1 MRPFWTR
8 AWSVWRA
15 LTRAEQLDASIDEEM
30 RFHVDMEAHRLA
42 REQGLE
48 PREAR
53 RRALVAFGGVQK
65 FKEAGRDARGLRWLD
80 VVSLD
85 ARLAIRMLVKH
96 RGLTFVGTFAMAVA
110 IAVGATAFEAFSQVL
125 EPALPFTGGDRI
137 VALRFATPTPG
148 SAERR
153 VVRDFV
159 RLREDLRSIE
169 HMGAFRTAQHN
180 LVVGQSQSEP
190 VKVAE
195 MSASGFVLSATPP
208 LLGRYLLPGDEGE
221 GAPSVLVIGYDA
233 WQSRFAGD
241 PAIVGRAVVLGGEP
255 STIVGVMPQGFRF
268 PLDHQYWTPF
278 RTHSLPLA
286 RLAGP
291 AIFMF
296 GRLAPGVTLEQAQ
309 AELTSIGQR
318 MASDSPDTHAR
329 LRPLVLPYTHEHLDL
344 TSPIRVWLLRIA
356 QLFVGLLSFVVAVNL
371 AILVYARTVT
381 RTGEIAVRSALG
393 ASRRRILL
401 QLFVEAFALASLGAG
416 AGLLIAH
423 AALMRMESFARIN
436 GAVPFWI
443 DFELSAAT
451 MLYALL
457 MAIVAA
463 VLMGVLPGLKA
474 TRGSVHATIRELDAR
489 SGARLGPVWT
499 TLVVTQV
506 AIAVAILP
514 LAVHVAWQVVLMG
527 AAAPG
532 LAADRFVIGVV
543 AAGDEVRTEDFPRL
557 RQRQLEL
564 VSRLEA
570 EPGVT
575 SVTFSSG
582 VPGFPPGR
590 LMRFD
595 VPADSAA
602 NSPVK
607 HPALDLGV
615 DALDVGLNL
624 FGTYG
629 AELLAGRTFRS
640 ADIGQSNAV
649 IVNDAFVREFLAE
662 HATPGAALGV
672 RFRYVAP
679 YERRGTAPG
688 ALYQVV
694 GVVDDFPRFP
704 PQPGSNG
711 SPTIY
716 HPAAAGEVHPVVL
729 SVRFGDTVP
738 QGFADRFRTIGAEV
752 DPALQLR
759 RVQPLADYF
768 YQVRALWRY
777 LAWGIGLL
785 TVSVILLSA
794 AGMYALMAFT
804 VAQRTR
810 EIAIRAALGAAP
822 RQLLSS
828 VFGRAARQLATGLAL
843 GGLLA
848 AGIFD
853 AVEIGFVRAAWL
865 VLMLSAFMVGIGL
878 LAASGPARRGLR
890 IEPSDA
896 LRTDG

>member
-1 MRPFWTR
+1 MPSFWIR
-8 AWSVWRA
+8 ARSLWRA
-15 LTRAEQLDASIDEEM
+15 LTRAGQLDAAMDDEM
-30 RFHVDMEAHRLA
+30 RFHVDMEADRLA
-42 REQGLE
+42 REEGLD
-48 PREAR
+48 PREAK
-53 RRALVAFGGVQK
+53 RRALVAFGGVEK

-80 VVSLD
+80 VLSLD
-85 ARLAIRMLVKH
+85 ARLGIRMLVKH
-96 RGLTFVGTFAMAVA
+96 RGLTLVGTFAMAVA

-125 EPALPFTGGDRI
+125 QPALPFTGGDRI

-153 VVRDFV
+153 VVHDFV

-169 HMGAFRTAQHN
+169 HLGAFRTAQHN
-180 LVVGQSQSEP
+180 LVAGQSQSEP

-195 MSASGFVLSATPP
+195 MSASGFVLAATPP
-208 LLGRYLLPGDEGE
+208 LLGRYFHPGDEDD

-233 WQSRFAGD
+233 WQSRFAAD

-255 STIVGVMPQGFRF
+255 STIVGVMPEGFRF

-278 RTHSLPLA
+278 RSHSLPLA
-286 RLAGP
+286 RLEGP

-296 GRLAPGVTLEQAQ
+296 GRLAPGVTLDQAQ

-318 MASDSPDTHAR
+318 LASESPSTHAR
-329 LRPLVLPYTHEHLDL
+329 LRPVALAYTHEHLDV
-344 TSPIRVWLLRIA
+344 TEPFRVWLLRIA
-356 QLFVGLLSFVVAVNL
+356 QLFVGLLSVVVAVNL

-381 RTGEIAVRSALG
+381 RVGEIAVRTALG

-401 QLFVEAFALASLGAG
+401 QLFVEAFVLASLGAG

-423 AALMRMESFARIN
+423 AALMRMESFARTN

-443 DFELSAAT
+443 DFDLSAGT

-457 MAIVAA
+457 MAVVAA

-474 TRGSVHATIRELDAR
+474 TSRGVHAHMRELDGR
-489 SGARLGPVWT
+489 SGAKLGPVWT
-499 TLVVTQV
+499 TLVVAQV
-506 AIAVAILP
+506 GMAVAVLP
-514 LAVHVAWQVVLMG
+514 VAVHVAWQVVQMG
-527 AAAPG
+527 TARPDF
-532 LAADRFVIGVV
+532 AADRFVVGLV
-543 AAGDEVRTEDFPRL
+543 AAADEVTAEDFPRL

-564 VSRLEA
+564 MSRLEA
-570 EPGVT
+570 EPGVAA
-575 SVTFSSG
+575 VTFSSG
-582 VPGFPPGR
+582 VPGFAPGR
-590 LMRFD
+590 LLRFD
-595 VPADSAA
+595 VAAESAP
-602 NSPVK
+602 NSPVE
-607 HPALDLGV
+607 HPAVDLGV
-615 DALDVGLNL
+615 DALDVGLSL
-624 FGTYG
+624 FGSYD
-629 AELLAGRTFRS
+629 AVLLAGRAFVP
-640 ADIGQSNAV
+640 ADIGQTNAV
-649 IVNDAFVREFLAE
+649 IVNHAFAREFLVE
-662 HATPGAALGV
+662 HAPPGAALGV
-672 RFRYVAP
+672 KFRYVAP
-679 YERRGTAPG
+679 YERRGTSPG
-688 ALYQVV
+688 ALYQIV

-704 PQPGSNG
+704 PEPGSDGN
-711 SPTIY
+711 PTVY
-716 HPAAAGEVHPVVL
+716 HPVAAGAVHPVVL
-729 SVRFGDTVP
+729 SVRFAGPVP
-738 QGFADRFRTIGAEV
+738 EGFADRFRTIGAEV

-768 YQVRALWRY
+768 YQLRALWRY

-785 TVSVILLSA
+785 TASVILLSA

-828 VFGRAARQLATGLAL
+828 IFARAARQLAGGLSL
-843 GGLLA
+843 GALLA

-853 AVEIGFVRAAWL
+853 AVEVGFGRAAWL
-865 VLMLSAFMVGIGL
+865 VLILSAFMVVIGL